1 MNELGLII
9 QNDKVVVSSRK
20 VAEIYEK
27 NHQHVLRDIRN
38 IIETVPE
45 ALSNFGQTY
54 YNDSQGKEQPAYDMD
69 RQGFSMLVMGFT
81 GEGARRF
88 TYQYTLAFE
97 QMANKLTLK
106 LPTNYKEALIALVAE
121 VEEKEQLQLTVKT
134 LDMENQL
141 LSQENLTWTNRKLI
155 EALVKKLGGTIGYET
170 AWREFKKELLYKH
183 SINLNARL
191 TAKINST
198 GKKNYKKLD
207 MIHDE
212 ELSACIS
219 TAVALCK
226 ASRIEIA
233 GILNKFQET
242 A

>member
-1 MNELGLII
+1 MNALQKVFNYQEKEVRTVIKDGEPWFVAKDVCEILEIEKYRDAVGRINNN
-9 QNDKVVVSSRK
+9 QRGSVVVDTLGGMQEMTAINEAGVYKLVFTSRK
-20 VAEIYEK
+20 
-27 NHQHVLRDIRN
+27 
-38 IIETVPE
+38 PE
-45 ALSNFGQTY
+45 AEKFTDWLAEDVIPSIRKTGTYLSQQV
-54 YNDSQGKEQPAYDMD
+54 DSK
-69 RQGFSMLVMGFT
+69 ML
-81 GEGARRF
+81 
-88 TYQYTLAFE
+88 YQIA
-97 QMANKLTLK
+97 Q
-106 LPTNYKEALIALVAE
+106 AL
-121 VEEKEQLQLTVKT
+121 EEKEKQILLLGT
-134 LDMENQL
+134 ENKL

>member
-20 VAEIYEK
+20 VAEVYEK
-27 NHQHVLRDIRN
+27 RHDSVLRDVRN
-38 IIETVPE
+38 ILVMVPE
-45 ALSNFGQTY
+45 ALPNFVESSY
-54 YNDSQGKEQPAYDMD
+54 INEQNREMPEYLMD

-81 GEGARRF
+81 GERAKKF

-97 QMANKLTLK
+97 QMAQQIVLK
-106 LPTNYKEALIALVAE
+106 LPTNYKQALIALVAAE
-121 VEEKEQLQLTVKT
+121 EEKEQLQLTNST
-134 LDMENQL
+134 LNTENKL
-141 LSQENLTWTNRKLI
+141 LAQENLTWANRKLI
-155 EALVKKLGGTIGYET
+155 EALVKKMGGTVGYET

-183 SINLNARL
+183 SINLKTRL

-198 GKKNYKKLD
+198 GRKNFKTLD

-219 TAVALCK
+219 TAVALCR
-226 ASRIEIA
+226 ANRIEIA
-233 GILNKFQET
+233 DILKKFKQT

>member
-1 MNELGLII
+1 MTNLITIQGVRAFIDKDGTAQLHQEDVARGLGFIERKGEAEYIRWGRLNGYMAEFGFATSGENEFIPENIFYLLAMKANNETAITF
-9 QNDKVVVSSRK
+9 QKK
-20 VAEIYEK
+20 VACEILPSIRKHGMYAKDELLD
-27 NHQHVLRDIRN
+27 NPDLMIEVLQELKRER
-38 IIETVPE
+38 EE
-45 ALSNFGQTY
+45 RKLLQT
-54 YNDSQGKEQPAYDMD
+54 
-69 RQGFSMLVMGFT
+69 
-81 GEGARRF
+81 
-88 TYQYTLAFE
+88 
-97 QMANKLTLK
+97 
-106 LPTNYKEALIALVAE
+106 
-121 VEEKEQLQLTVKT
+121 
-134 LDMENQL
+134 ENQL